1 MPGHTD
7 KKKKQVKTRNLSAP
21 LAPSTWDKFVGGLER
36 VGKAY
41 VKGAKT
47 ISKSAHSAYK
57 EATGKN
63 KKKK

>member
-7 KKKKQVKTRNLSAP
+7 KKKKQVKTRELSKP
-21 LAPSTWDKFVGGLER
+21 LAPSTWDAFVGGLER
-36 VGKAY
+36 VGKSY

-47 ISKSAHSAYK
+47 IAKSARSAIK
-57 EATGKN
+57 EVTDKN